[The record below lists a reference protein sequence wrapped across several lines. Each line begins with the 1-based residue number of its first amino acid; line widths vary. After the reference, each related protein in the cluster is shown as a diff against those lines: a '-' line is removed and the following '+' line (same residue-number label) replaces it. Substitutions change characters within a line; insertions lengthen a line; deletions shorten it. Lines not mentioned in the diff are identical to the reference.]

1 MAKPLIWATI
11 AKTLQSDIALGHYPE
26 GAKLPT
32 EAILA
37 ERFGVNRHTVRRAI
51 AALAD
56 QGILHTR
63 RGSGVF
69 VVQRPTDY
77 PIGKRVRFHQN
88 IAATGKLAGKQRL
101 RIEIRRSDRVEAG
114 ALGLGVGDPVL
125 VYEGLSL
132 SGSAIL
138 AHFVSIFSVSRFPD
152 LATAFEATSSV
163 TSALRMCGV
172 DDYLRRETRITAEL
186 ADATLALHLR
196 MHQGDP
202 VLRTVGINTDVDGTP
217 IEYGIT
223 YFAANK
229 VALTV
234 A

>member
-1 MAKPLIWATI
+1 MAKPSIWATI
-11 AKTLQSDIALGHYPE
+11 VATLQKDIASGHYPE
-26 GAKLPT
+26 GMKLPT
-32 EAILA
+32 EANLA

-51 AALAD
+51 AALVD

-69 VVQRPTDY
+69 VMQSPTDY

-88 IAATGKLAGKQRL
+88 IAATGKLAGKQKLRL
-101 RIEIRRSDRVEAG
+101 ETRPSDMAEAA
-114 ALGLGVGDPVL
+114 ALGIPVGDPVL

-138 AHFVSIFSVSRFPD
+138 AHFVSTFPATRFPN
-152 LATAFEATSSV
+152 LAAAFDATNSV
-163 TSALRMCGV
+163 TSALRACGV

-186 ADATLALHLR
+186 ADAMLALHLR
-196 MHQGDP
+196 MRQGDP
-202 VLRTVGINTDVDGTP
+202 VLRTVGVNTDIDGTP

-223 YFAANK
+223 HFAANK